1 MSHKNDSQMLVVPEH
16 ADYIYLDQV
25 ADSEAH
31 YVRRV
36 IEFRGVHSS
45 EKFIALDNTGY
56 EILLEPSPI
65 KHMGFA
71 RAWQA
76 VFQG

>member
-1 MSHKNDSQMLVVPEH
+1 MSAKSESQLIVVPEH
-16 ADYIYLDQV
+16 ADYIYMQPVDL
-25 ADSEAH
+25 SEAH

-36 IEFRGVHSS
+36 IEFRGVQKNGH
-45 EKFIALDNTGY
+45 FIVLDNIGH
-56 EILLEPSPI
+56 EILLERKPV

-76 VFQG
+76 IY

>member
-1 MSHKNDSQMLVVPEH
+1 MGPKSESQMLVVPEH

-25 ADSEAH
+25 DVSEAQ

-36 IEFRGVHSS
+36 IEFRGVHSD
-45 EKFIALDNTGY
+45 ENFIVLDNTGT
-56 EILLEPSPI
+56 EILLERKPI
-65 KHMGFA
+65 KNMGFA

-76 VFQG
+76 VYK